1 MHHFIDLEE
10 EVALPNG
17 VTLAKSTIG
26 EIVAIDADGKRM
38 ALDCN
43 DAILW
48 FWYSTLGRFPE
59 PPRIPHDSTAAE
71 RARQAQ
77 AAIEARKVR
86 NFTVTKDAEGNV
98 IVTLDDGTV
107 ATIPTTN

>member
-1 MHHFIDLEE
+1 MHNFIDLKE

-59 PPRIPHDSTAAE
+59 PPRIPHDPAAAE
-71 RARQAQ
+71 HARQAQ
-77 AAIEARKVR
+77 AAIEARKAR
-86 NFTVTKDAEGNV
+86 NFTVTKGVDGNV
-98 IVTLDDGTV
+98 VLTLDDGTV
-107 ATIPTTN
+107 AKLPTAK

>member
-1 MHHFIDLEE
+1 MVVL
-10 EVALPNG
+10 L
-17 VTLAKSTIG
+17 
-26 EIVAIDADGKRM
+26 GKREISGF
-38 ALDCN
+38 A
-43 DAILW
+43 
-48 FWYSTLGRFPE
+48 
-59 PPRIPHDSTAAE
+59 RITPDPASQE

-86 NFTVTKDAEGNV
+86 NFTVTQDAEGNV